1 MGLFDE
7 EVEVEES
14 KGLEYKFGESAAVT
28 LQRWSKILIEM
39 QQKIIELESK
49 VEKTN

>member
-14 KGLEYKFGESAAVT
+14 KGLEYKFGESAVVT

-39 QQKIIELESK
+39 QKKIVELESK

>member
-1 MGLFDE
+1 MGLFNED
-7 EVEVEES
+7 VEVKKSE
-14 KGLEYKFGESAAVT
+14 GLEYKFGESAAVT

-39 QQKIIELESK
+39 QKKIVELESK

>member
-14 KGLEYKFGESAAVT
+14 KGLEYKFGESTAVT

-39 QQKIIELESK
+39 QKKIVELESK